1 MIHFVFDLDDTL
13 MLHRGNINYNWIYE
27 DKELTY
33 HLDQCQGKKYLFT
46 NGNAYH
52 ASEILERLKL
62 RDKFE
67 RVFTREDYG
76 YKPDIR
82 VFQKVDQEIRGKDK
96 SQRVIFFDDMSDNLR
111 SAKSIGW
118 YTCWIHPYFESR
130 IFSDHID
137 DGYPDLK
144 SGLKYINK
152 ELKYNIHH
160 K

>member
-46 NGNAYH
+46 NGNAFH
-52 ASEILERLKL
+52 ASKILERLQL
-62 RDKFE
+62 SDKFE

-82 VFQKVDQEIRGKDK
+82 VFQRVDQEI
-96 SQRVIFFDDMSDNLR
+96 
-111 SAKSIGW
+111 
-118 YTCWIHPYFESR
+118 
-130 IFSDHID
+130 
-137 DGYPDLK
+137 
-144 SGLKYINK
+144 
-152 ELKYNIHH
+152 
-160 K
+160 